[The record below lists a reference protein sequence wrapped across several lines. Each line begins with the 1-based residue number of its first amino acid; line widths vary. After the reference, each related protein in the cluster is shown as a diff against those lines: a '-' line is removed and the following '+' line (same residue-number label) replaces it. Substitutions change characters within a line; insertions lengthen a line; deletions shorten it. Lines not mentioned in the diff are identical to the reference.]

1 MSHIEPPYDT
11 PQKLASHI
19 RADFFPH
26 HYPLPYNRFTFEQ
39 SSQWWISPTSEKEA
53 YPYGKAVFSTESN
66 WVPVGH
72 VFCGYNVEKGLVNF
86 ENQLADKDF
95 GNPRWVLKPDWMWNR
110 FTQQPVD
117 ELKQMLVNADNKTEF
132 PTLIIVNCGPL
143 VENAPWDRVEFVMKD
158 DQLEPA
164 SYEGNNQSLEPLSG
178 MTNLET
184 FQSALRDLSGQ
195 ANAWNWIDLYIG
207 SHFPLTMNNDE
218 DLHPCVS
225 LVSTFLPWITA
236 GEEPN

>member
-1 MSHIEPPYDT
+1 
-11 PQKLASHI
+11 
-19 RADFFPH
+19 
-26 HYPLPYNRFTFEQ
+26 
-39 SSQWWISPTSEKEA
+39 
-53 YPYGKAVFSTESN
+53 
-66 WVPVGH
+66 
-72 VFCGYNVEKGLVNF
+72 
-86 ENQLADKDF
+86 
-95 GNPRWVLKPDWMWNR
+95 
-110 FTQQPVD
+110 
-117 ELKQMLVNADNKTEF
+117 
-132 PTLIIVNCGPL
+132 
-143 VENAPWDRVEFVMKD
+143 
-158 DQLEPA
+158 
-164 SYEGNNQSLEPLSG
+164 